1 MQKEIRSWAEVSH
14 DRDDGNDVGVY
25 VQIKGHRVWLTTF
38 EAANLVARIEDAKQV
53 ALDRNRAN
61 KR

>member
-14 DRDDGNDVGVY
+14 DRDDGTDVGVY
-25 VQIKGHRVWLTTF
+25 VQIKGHRVWLTTD
-38 EAANLVARIEDAKQV
+38 EAQRLMMRINAATVQ
-53 ALDRNRAN
+53 ATQAN